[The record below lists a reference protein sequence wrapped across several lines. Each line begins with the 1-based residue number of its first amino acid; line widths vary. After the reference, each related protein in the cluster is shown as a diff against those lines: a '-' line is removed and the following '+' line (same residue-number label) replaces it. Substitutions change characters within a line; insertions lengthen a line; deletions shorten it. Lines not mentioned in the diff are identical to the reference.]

1 MPEFGLQGMNEWQE
15 RLEKMRVLAQ
25 TGAEKFVREGGLIIT
40 SNAKRDFLGRPI
52 GSEMKTKKGRVYYA
66 GAPKYPAKPPQ
77 PTNRTGNLSASINLQ
92 MVRRTVGGAESLT
105 GERLLRAKKYI
116 KEEDFMVTYA
126 DGVSNIDINK
136 LEIFNFLRNLH
147 KKNRKEWRSRWTD
160 LKNLQRLT
168 LAILSPLIG

>member
-25 TGAEKFVREGGLIIT
+25 TGAEKFVREGGLIIA

-105 GERLLRAKKYI
+105 GTYVKYAPYVNYGTSRSNKFPFMESGLEKSMPALRKLAEKYLGAMPI
-116 KEEDFMVTYA
+116 EE
-126 DGVSNIDINK
+126 S
-136 LEIFNFLRNLH
+136 
-147 KKNRKEWRSRWTD
+147 
-160 LKNLQRLT
+160 
-168 LAILSPLIG
+168 